1 MDIFVEKFQPER
13 YEAWLQGKDQSVHPE
28 GEEDLA
34 QVEFPSRDAH
44 KEISAFSKK
53 RRHPIHKKNDSES
66 DSENIVPGDE
76 IVVDQTHEDQVFP
89 GQYAMGY
96 LEDVWEKAGSMKTP
110 MMSVLSVL
118 RKEQKN
124 N

>member
-34 QVEFPSRDAH
+34 QVEFPSRDGH

-96 LEDVWEKAGSMKTP
+96 LEDVWEKAGEYEDSDDECPFSFKKRT
-110 MMSVLSVL
+110 
-118 RKEQKN
+118 KN